1 MLLNGTS
8 YRGES
13 IIGIRADQTDGTNDQ
28 YQDHGEHHRVFG
40 DILPAV
46 VSQNLGEDTHFS
58 AIPFNRETSDFRLE
72 MPTLRKTERGW
83 VRHQNSSP
91 NFTVAIVRPRP
102 RRVNRMGGCAKLGSG
117 SDIQQISTLA
127 MLAFGA
133 VRIRVQLTVAENKR

>member
-1 MLLNGTS
+1 M
-8 YRGES
+8 
-13 IIGIRADQTDGTNDQ
+13 QT
-28 YQDHGEHHRVFG
+28 
-40 DILPAV
+40 P
-46 VSQNLGEDTHFS
+46 
-58 AIPFNRETSDFRLE
+58 
-72 MPTLRKTERGW
+72 RKSERGW

-133 VRIRVQLTVAENKR
+133 VRIRVQLTVAVYSGDGRTSPVIPSWLPTGAVSSAQGRHPSKPFLLAGEKSMSRVPPKHLLFAALFLLPAIRN